1 MNDLNKIEIIGRLT
15 KDIGNQDFAYIST
28 GTAKLNISIASNQS
42 QKRNG
47 NWEDVASFF
56 DVVIWGKTAENLKP
70 YLNKGKQIAI
80 VGHLMQDRWKDQNGN
95 NRSKVYIVAEEVQLL
110 GGNDKNVQKA
120 ESYNRQPQ
128 PEEQSSDF
136 QEDIP
141 F

>member
-15 KDIGNQDFAYIST
+15 KDIENQDFAYIST

-42 QKRNG
+42 LKRNG

-80 VGHLMQDRWKDQNGN
+80 VGHLMQGRWKDQDGN
-95 NRSKVYIVAEEVQLL
+95 NRSKVYIVAEEIQLL
-110 GGNDKNVQKA
+110 GGNDKNAQKG
-120 ESYNRQPQ
+120 ESYNRQP
-128 PEEQSSDF
+128 EEQSSNF

>member
-70 YLNKGKQIAI
+70 YLTKGKQIAI

-110 GGNDKNVQKA
+110 GGNDKNAQKS
-120 ESYNRQPQ
+120 ESYNRQ

-136 QEDIP
+136 QEDLP

>member
-110 GGNDKNVQKA
+110 GGNDKNAQKSD
-120 ESYNRQPQ
+120 SYNRQP
-128 PEEQSSDF
+128 EEQSFDF

>member
-28 GTAKLNISIASNQS
+28 GTARLNISIASNQS

-110 GGNDKNVQKA
+110 GGNDKNAQKSD
-120 ESYNRQPQ
+120 SYNRQP
-128 PEEQSSDF
+128 EEQSFDF

>member
-110 GGNDKNVQKA
+110 GGNDKNAQKS
-120 ESYNRQPQ
+120 ESYNRQP
-128 PEEQSSDF
+128 EEQSFDF

>member
-70 YLNKGKQIAI
+70 YLTKGKQIAI

-110 GGNDKNVQKA
+110 GGNDKNAQKSD
-120 ESYNRQPQ
+120 SYNRQ

-136 QEDIP
+136 QEDLP

>member
-28 GTAKLNISIASNQS
+28 GTARLNISIASNQS

-110 GGNDKNVQKA
+110 GGNDKNAQKSD
-120 ESYNRQPQ
+120 SYNRQ